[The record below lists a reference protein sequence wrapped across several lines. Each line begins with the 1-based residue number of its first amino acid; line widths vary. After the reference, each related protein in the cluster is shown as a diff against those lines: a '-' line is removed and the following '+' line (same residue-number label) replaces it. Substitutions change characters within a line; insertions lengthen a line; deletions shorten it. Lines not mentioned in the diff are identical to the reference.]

1 MNSLGLPDPG
11 DYNPGNW
18 TQTPPTVALVAPP
31 ATTPAAVPPDVVLV
45 SPYPPAQP
53 AVDGVDVTESVYTP
67 GA

>member
-18 TQTPPTVALVAPP
+18 TPTAAVTPTS
-31 ATTPAAVPPDVVLV
+31 TPAPGPVDTPDVVLV
-45 SPYPPAQP
+45 SPYPPEPP